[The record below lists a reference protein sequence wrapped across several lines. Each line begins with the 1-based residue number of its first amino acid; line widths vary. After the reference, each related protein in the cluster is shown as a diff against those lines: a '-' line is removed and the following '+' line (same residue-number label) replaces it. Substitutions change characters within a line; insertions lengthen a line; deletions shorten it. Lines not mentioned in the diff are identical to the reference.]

1 MLTCAF
7 TGHRPSKL
15 SYLRNADHPD
25 YCRLSDM
32 LRATC
37 LELYGEGFTRFLS
50 GMALG
55 VDMLAAEVVLKM
67 RKEHPEVSLT
77 CVLPCRDQANRWQEA
92 DRLRYQ
98 DILRQAD
105 EVVCLQESYS
115 RFAML
120 ARDRYLVQ
128 HSDCLLAVFNGSPG
142 GTKYTVDCALRAGRR
157 VVRIDPQTFERTED
171 LGQLRLPL

>member
-1 MLTCAF
+1 
-7 TGHRPSKL
+7 
-15 SYLRNADHPD
+15 
-25 YCRLSDM
+25 M

-67 RKEHPEVSLT
+67 RKEHPEVSLA

-92 DRLRYQ
+92 DRLRHQ
-98 DILRQAD
+98 DILLRAD
-105 EVVCLQESYS
+105 AVVCLQESYS
-115 RFAML
+115 RSVML

-142 GTKYTVDCALRAGRR
+142 GTKYTVDYALRAGRR

>member
-25 YCRLSDM
+25 YRRLSDM

-55 VDMLAAEVVLKM
+55 VDMLAAEVVLKV
-67 RKEHPEVSLT
+67 REEHPEVSLA
-77 CVLPCRDQANRWQEA
+77 CVLPCRDQANRWREA

-120 ARDRYLVQ
+120 ARDRYLVK

-157 VVRIDPQTFERTED
+157 VVRIDPRTFERTED

>member
-55 VDMLAAEVVLKM
+55 VDMLAAEVVLKV
-67 RKEHPEVSLT
+67 REEHPEVSLA

-120 ARDRYLVQ
+120 ARDRYLVK
-128 HSDCLLAVFNGSPG
+128 HSECLLAVFNGSPG

>member
-7 TGHRPSKL
+7 TGHRPDKL
-15 SYLRNADHPD
+15 PYLRRTDHPD
-25 YCRLSDM
+25 YHRLSAV
-32 LRATC
+32 LCAIC

-67 RKEHPEVSLT
+67 RKAYPALSLT
-77 CVLPCRDQANRWQEA
+77 CVLPCRDQTSRWSEV
-92 DRLRYQ
+92 DRLRHQ
-98 DILRQAD
+98 DILLQAD
-105 EVVCLQESYS
+105 EIVCLQESYS
-115 RFAML
+115 RSAML
-120 ARDRYLVQ
+120 ARDRYLVK

-142 GTKYTVDCALRAGRR
+142 GTKYTVDCALQAGHR
-157 VVRIDPQTFERTED
+157 VIRIDPRTFERTED